1 MKNQMKKQIPAFL
14 LLLFSLVAT
23 GGLYARQADS
33 TGKTST
39 TTADTVKAKPEKDCQ
54 QQSIGDLFRKKET
67 TPKPPKKFMALILP
81 NISSNPSN
89 GFVLGIGGTFGWYM
103 GSRENTRVSSAP
115 FTVAITSKK
124 QLITFVKSNIYTK
137 EDKFF
142 LQGDWRF
149 YLYSQPTYGLGTN
162 APDAGNLPSNFHWAG
177 EGGSTDSLSFPMKYN
192 YVKFSEIVNRKIVEN
207 FYVGMGY
214 HFDDYYSIQ
223 DEKLHLDSTP
233 PQLTPHYVYSDTN
246 QYSTVHYILSGLS
259 ANVVYDS
266 RDNQA
271 NPYKGIYANINYR
284 YNLKLLGSDQDA
296 SELWMEFRTY
306 VGLSKKKQRHLIAFW
321 AFGDFN
327 LTGDLPYMTLPALGG
342 DQRARSGRG
351 YVNGRFR
358 GKNLVYG
365 EAEWRFPISP
375 CSQILGGVIFVNA
388 TTTDNPARNVAL
400 FQYIKPSV
408 GFGIRVMINKYFR
421 TNINLDFAIGSKSQG
436 FYFSGQETF

>member
-1 MKNQMKKQIPAFL
+1 MKKHLSVIFL
-14 LLLFSLVAT
+14 LLLLLAAT
-23 GGLYARQADS
+23 GGMFGQKADS
-33 TGKTST
+33 TAKAGT
-39 TTADTVKAKPEKDCQ
+39 TGADTLKAKTEKECKQ
-54 QQSIGDLFRKKET
+54 GAIGDLFRKKEKA
-67 TPKPPKKFMALILP
+67 PKPPKKFMALILP

-89 GFVLGIGGTFGWYM
+89 GFLLGVGGTFGWYM
-103 GSRENTRVSSAP
+103 GPKENTRVSAAP
-115 FTVAITSKK
+115 FTVAVTSKK

-137 EDKFF
+137 ENNFF

-162 APDAGNLPSNFHWAG
+162 SPDTINLPGGVHWAG
-177 EGGSTDSLSFPMKYN
+177 EGGATDTLAFPMKYN
-192 YVKFSEIVNRKIVEN
+192 YVKFSEIVNRKIIEN
-207 FYVGMGY
+207 FYVGVGY
-214 HFDDYYSIQ
+214 HFDYYYAIN
-223 DEKLHLDSTP
+223 DEHLHLDSTP
-233 PQLTPHYVYSDTN
+233 QQLTPHYVYSKKYQYDTT
-246 QYSTVHYILSGLS
+246 QYMMSGLS

-284 YNLKLLGSDQDA
+284 YNFSFLGSDHDA

-306 VGLSKKKQRHLIAFW
+306 VGLSKKKARHLIAFW

-327 LTGDLPYMTLPALGG
+327 LTGDLPYMTLPSLGG

-365 EAEWRFPISP
+365 EVEWRFPIWP
-375 CSQILGGVIFVNA
+375 CSNIIGGVVFVNA
-388 TTTDNPARNVAL
+388 TTTDNPARNIAL
-400 FQYIKPSV
+400 FQYIKPAV
-408 GFGIRVMINKYFR
+408 GFGLRVMVNKYFR
-421 TNINLDFAIGSKSQG
+421 TNINLDFAIGSKSSG